1 MVRLF
6 IRLLES
12 SFSTRKHRSL
22 RLALE
27 NAQSYEEWLNYAKKL
42 DFSQGR
48 DEWQNRI
55 DDDTSYVYNWAFI
68 KELIADMK
76 KARKTNDIM
85 LALVVLQQCTRKNVG
100 GIMNEDLFS
109 YTNTG
114 EPKFIVKE
122 FLEEVVRTLGWIT
135 KISRAKTD
143 STAIVENDTD
153 GKVNKEQ
160 DAREDGNHN
169 KNIVQAVIDLP
180 HLQHVVKPLR
190 WAIHFAATGGG
201 GAGEN
206 GHHKK
211 EGDGDVPTP
220 PIGTPSNHILNK
232 HQRKE
237 VKTFLKRARAAYGRT
252 ALCLSGG
259 AMMGCYHFGHV
270 RALLDEGVLPH
281 IISGT
286 SAGSVVA
293 ALLCTRTDEEIRRD
307 MRPEILEKT
316 LTCFTKPWMDRFKNV
331 YQNGCI
337 FDQQEWLDLIKW

>member
-143 STAIVENDTD
+143 STAIVESHTD

-206 GHHKK
+206 GYHEK
-211 EGDGDVPTP
+211 EGDGDVATP
-220 PIGTPSNHILNK
+220 PIGTPSNYILNK

-331 YQNGCI
+331 YQNGTI